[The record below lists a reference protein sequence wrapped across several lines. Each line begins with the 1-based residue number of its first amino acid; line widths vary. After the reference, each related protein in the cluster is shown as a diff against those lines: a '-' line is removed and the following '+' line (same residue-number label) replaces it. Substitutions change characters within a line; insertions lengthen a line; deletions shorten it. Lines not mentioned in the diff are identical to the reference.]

1 MNKIIKIP
9 KNRNEFDFEFNKTP
23 YIKRLN
29 QIEKNLN
36 NLNIQFNTLYKNAG
50 LSKNAKHI
58 EFYTTKDNKQHFI
71 FEPEIYNNIIN
82 EIREIGNFVKN
93 ELEEQK
99 LFLSNKLY
107 SKLIDLNEKNE
118 NYVFNKLMEQQDI
131 LCLIHQ
137 LMDDMNHLINSYNF
151 VKQKINQ
158 MNIDKIS
165 MKKEIYLENK
175 KTNILKNNI
184 CYYKERTRDL
194 ILKIEQI
201 NKEIEENEKNNIN
214 SNKKNKNIFFNYKNT
229 HFKNHNKKKS
239 FYNSNQ
245 YVITTTNTN
254 SDFFTSSY
262 EQMTKTLR
270 NFNNKTF
277 FITNKQKN
285 TNFLLNNFNNVSEKE
300 QSLRKK
306 RQKLNNLI
314 SYYIEKTKIKFNK
327 INENYYKLYKSEKS
341 VLFDY
346 TEEKAFRNLFM
357 EKILKDPFINE
368 IYDKHQ
374 IKTIMNTIK
383 VINNNNY

>member
-201 NKEIEENEKNNIN
+201 NKEIEENEKNLLISNVKKDEKNNVDIKTSSN
-214 SNKKNKNIFFNYKNT
+214 NNEHIFIKNKKR
-229 HFKNHNKKKS
+229 KKGKAINLDIKTG
-239 FYNSNQ
+239 FYTISNQ
-245 YVITTTNTN
+245 
-254 SDFFTSSY
+254 
-262 EQMTKTLR
+262 EK
-270 NFNNKTF
+270 NFSQIYLSGSNEP
-277 FITNKQKN
+277 
-285 TNFLLNNFNNVSEKE
+285 LNNIPNN
-300 QSLRKK
+300 
-306 RQKLNNLI
+306 
-314 SYYIEKTKIKFNK
+314 
-327 INENYYKLYKSEKS
+327 
-341 VLFDY
+341 
-346 TEEKAFRNLFM
+346 
-357 EKILKDPFINE
+357 P
-368 IYDKHQ
+368 
-374 IKTIMNTIK
+374 
-383 VINNNNY
+383 

>member
-99 LFLSNKLY
+99 LFLSNKLN

-137 LMDDMNHLINSYNF
+137 LIDDMNHLINSYNYI
-151 VKQKINQ
+151 KHKINQ
-158 MNIDKIS
+158 MNMENIS

-175 KTNILKNNI
+175 RTKLLKKNISH
-184 CYYKERTRDL
+184 YKEKIRYLT
-194 ILKIEQI
+194 LKIDDI
-201 NKEIEENEKNNIN
+201 NNEIEEKEKNN
-214 SNKKNKNIFFNYKNT
+214 NKNIFFNYNKTFHKN
-229 HFKNHNKKKS
+229 NKKKTL
-239 FYNSNQ
+239 YNSNQ
-245 YVITTTNTN
+245 YVMTTTNTN